1 MTGAERRFEVPAGP
15 AVSGRLPGPA
25 VSGRLPGPAVADR
38 LPGPGPL
45 RWGVLGATS
54 TVARRAVIP
63 AIGSSPKADLV
74 AVASLSGVEMGEVR
88 VHGSYEALLGDDEVE
103 AVYIPLPNHLHRQWT
118 EKAAA
123 AGKHVL
129 CEKPLASTA
138 ADAVAM
144 AATCADAGVVLA
156 EAYMT
161 PFHPRSRALFDE
173 VGQGRLGSLREARA
187 GFTFPLRD
195 PANHRWDPTCGGGA
209 LLDVGVY
216 CLAPLLD
223 LGAAEPQR
231 VSAHASLAPS
241 GVDRTF
247 SAMLEFP
254 GDFTAHVWCS
264 FEMPE
269 EQVLA
274 VAGTSGAIRIDRAY
288 TPGVDDVSFAVDG
301 ADGERCVVESGGAD
315 PYRGMIDHFQTVVRG
330 GSRLRRPPSAS
341 IRVLR
346 LIDRLREAAR
356 SGADPGDVG

>member
-1 MTGAERRFEVPAGP
+1 MV
-15 AVSGRLPGPA
+15 V
-25 VSGRLPGPAVADR
+25 
-38 LPGPGPL
+38 
-45 RWGVLGATS
+45 
-54 TVARRAVIP
+54 
-63 AIGSSPKADLV
+63 SPKADLV
-74 AVASLSGVEMGEVR
+74 AVASLSGHPEMEGVR
-88 VHGSYEALLGDDEVE
+88 VHGSYEALLADDDVE
-103 AVYIPLPNHLHRQWT
+103 AVYIPLPNHLHREWT
-118 EKAAA
+118 ERAAA

-161 PFHPRSRALFDE
+161 PFHPRSRALLDE
-173 VGQGRLGSLREARA
+173 VGRGRLGPLRAARA
-187 GFTFPLRD
+187 GFTFRLRD
-195 PANHRWDPTCGGGA
+195 PANHRWDPACGGGS

-223 LGAAEPQR
+223 VAASAPHR
-231 VSAHASLAPS
+231 VSAHASLASS

-264 FEMPE
+264 FETPE

-274 VAGTSGAIRIDRAY
+274 LAGTAAAVHIERAY
-288 TPGVDDVSFAVDG
+288 TPGVDDMSFTVVGVDG
-301 ADGERCVVESGGAD
+301 EASVVDTGGAD
-315 PYRGMIDHFQTVVRG
+315 PYRGMVDHFQTVVRG
-330 GSRLRRPPSAS
+330 GSSLRRPPSAS
-341 IRVLR
+341 ISVLR

-356 SGADPGDVG
+356 TGADPGEGG